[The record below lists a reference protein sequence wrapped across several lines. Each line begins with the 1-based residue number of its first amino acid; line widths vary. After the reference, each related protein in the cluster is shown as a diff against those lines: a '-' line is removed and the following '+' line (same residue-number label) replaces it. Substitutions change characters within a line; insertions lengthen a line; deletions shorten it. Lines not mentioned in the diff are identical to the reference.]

1 MADQRNPDRVFDGLL
16 EELEDLGHKRAPRSK
31 QQGLSK
37 LVTAFL
43 TMAPKYPEGR
53 ISQRRERE
61 LDMERLGF
69 CKALEKLRELIAIY
83 GTDAIAELADVRHE
97 DQIRPH
103 NLAGSRNWML

>member
-1 MADQRNPDRVFDGLL
+1 MSDRERSFDTLL
-16 EELEDLGHKRAPRSK
+16 EELEDLGLKRAPKSK
-31 QQGLSK
+31 RQGLAK
-37 LVTAFL
+37 LVEAFL
-43 TMAPKYPEGR
+43 TMAPRYPEGK

-83 GTDAIAELADVRHE
+83 GTDAISELADVRHE